1 MSDDEIKEEMYQD
14 MLLDSKMEML
24 DKKKEHNLEN
34 DYAEFEIYFADELQ
48 QFTEALEDIKKL
60 YKQYNHE
67 FCCKEF

>member
-1 MSDDEIKEEMYQD
+1 MSEEQRDFYND
-14 MLLDSKMEML
+14 LLLDAKMEMIEMRRDCAL
-24 DKKKEHNLEN
+24 KT

-67 FCCKEF
+67 FCCGEF

>member
-1 MSDDEIKEEMYQD
+1 MTTEEQREFR
-14 MLLDSKMEML
+14 EML
-24 DKKKEHNLEN
+24 IQDADADRWEQRKEHNLKT

-67 FCCKEF
+67 FDCKEF